1 MMKKLIIPAF
11 LLLIAAQI
19 YVPASMIIDR
29 EKVISKGKVYLFETA
44 PIDPRDPFRG
54 QYVQLD
60 FKEDSYIPSDIGL
73 FSQGQEI
80 YVHIQKD
87 EADIAKIVK
96 ISKEQPTSN
105 DYLKASI
112 YYISNERVYIN
123 YPFERFYM
131 EETKAPQAE
140 KTLRQ
145 TSADDQRKAYAKIY
159 VLQGESVLTDV
170 LVDGKSLREIN
181 RE

>member
-1 MMKKLIIPAF
+1 MKKLIIPAF
-11 LLLIAAQI
+11 FLLVAAQI

-29 EKVISKGKVYLFETA
+29 EKVVSNGSVYLFETA

-60 FKEDSYIPSDIGL
+60 FKEDSYIPSDIWP

-80 YVHIQKD
+80 YVHLQKD
-87 EADIAKIVK
+87 EADIAKIVN
-96 ISKEQPTSN
+96 ISEKQPASN

-112 YYISNERVYIN
+112 YYISNERVYIK

-140 KTLRQ
+140 ETLRE
-145 TSADDQRKAYAKIY
+145 TSADDQQKAYAKVHIW
-159 VLQGESVLTDV
+159 QGESVLTDV
-170 LVDGKSLREIN
+170 LVDGQSLREIN
-181 RE
+181 GE